1 MHLTRRHVPKAFLRR
16 AAQACKQRHIDRRR
30 YMEAKAKK
38 EHDLR
43 KDDDLTAS
51 GKRNSSGEDG
61 DAELQTTQ
69 VSMQ

>member
-1 MHLTRRHVPKAFLRR
+1 
-16 AAQACKQRHIDRRR
+16 
-30 YMEAKAKK
+30 MEAKAKK